1 MAYWIPWSNNYVF
14 RTGGTDRLFTLASG
28 AAAVAL
34 RGQGLEVTKTVGTT
48 TVFMGFNKGLSTVT
62 AFPFAS
68 TAHIG
73 EILLSG
79 ENLKTYRITG
89 ATNGLSYTISPV
101 YDGSTATLPAIVFP
115 GPSTGS
121 PAINPPSAIIGRD
134 QDQVLKLSVTLEGA
148 ASITATLTV
157 V

>member
-48 TVFMGFNKGLSTVT
+48 TVFMGFTNGSARVT
-62 AFPFAS
+62 YSLADAG
-68 TAHIG
+68 HDE

-79 ENLKTYRITG
+79 ENLKTYRITSV
-89 ATNGLSYTISPV
+89 TPSTHYTISPV
-101 YDGSTATLPAIVFP
+101 YDGSTGTLPAIVFP